1 MVNPL
6 QTIGM
11 IIRVLMICLGY
22 SHEYLMLYDKLL
34 HELNIPY
41 TQMAGN
47 MLSSIGFGGMFPWEY
62 DSDFCMPFFVLW
74 DFLVLP
80 VKFKNESNFNSTIA
94 RLTKNF
100 TETVY
105 EVLWYL
111 DV

>member
-34 HELNIPY
+34 HELDIPY
-41 TQMAGN
+41 TEIGGN

-62 DSDFCMPFFVLW
+62 DSDFCMLFGVPL

-80 VKFKNESNFNSTIA
+80 VKFKNDNNFDSTIA
-94 RLTKNF
+94 KLTNNF
-100 TETVY
+100 TKTMYGVS
-105 EVLWYL
+105 
-111 DV
+111 

>member
-11 IIRVLMICLGY
+11 IIRVFMICLGY

-62 DSDFCMPFFVLW
+62 DSDFCMLFGVSL

-80 VKFKNESNFNSTIA
+80 VKFKNDNKMNSPIA
-94 RLTKNF
+94 KLTKSF

-105 EVLWYL
+105 GVS
-111 DV
+111 